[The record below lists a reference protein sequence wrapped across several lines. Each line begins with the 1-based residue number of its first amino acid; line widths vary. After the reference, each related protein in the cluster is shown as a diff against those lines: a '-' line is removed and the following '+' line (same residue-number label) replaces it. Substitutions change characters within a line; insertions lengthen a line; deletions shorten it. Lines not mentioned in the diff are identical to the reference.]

1 MDFNNL
7 VFVSAQPDV
16 PYFHWQIKV
25 YVHNFIEKGINPND
39 IHIFNAGFDEYKYEF
54 KNGIHYHF
62 LNHNSYEYSPLIEI
76 VDKQLESEYWF
87 LVHDTCKFGPN
98 FKQVLY
104 INLKQQDGKAVLIN
118 SGLGH
123 GFISKSDNTIVSYL
137 LSSKYNPSEEYE
149 INPFD
154 NELNIN
160 WNFSLIEKSKY
171 VISAKDSSAPSLN
184 ERLISKKLPI

>member
-1 MDFNNL
+1 MEITPLGIEGAWLIQSNR
-7 VFVSAQPDV
+7 
-16 PYFHWQIKV
+16 IKDIRGEFQEWFKHDEV
-25 YVHNFIEKGINPND
+25 LEKLGIN
-39 IHIFNAGFDEYKYEF
+39 F
-54 KNGIHYHF
+54 KVEQANLSLNNQGVIRGIHYS
-62 LNHNSYEYSPLIEI
+62 LAPAGQSKWVSCVSGEILDVI
-76 VDKQLESEYWF
+76 VDIRLSSP
-87 LVHDTCKFGPN
+87 T

-160 WNFSLIEKSKY
+160 WNFSLIEKSKH